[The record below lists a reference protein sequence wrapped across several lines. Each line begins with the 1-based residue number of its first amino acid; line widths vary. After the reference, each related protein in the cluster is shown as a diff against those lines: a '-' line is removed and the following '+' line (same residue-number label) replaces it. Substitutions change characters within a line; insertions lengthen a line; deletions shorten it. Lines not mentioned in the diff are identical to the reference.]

1 MSSFMKERTVIKMRF
16 ASSRDIYIRRAL
28 TVLLVFVTA
37 VFQHSGFIPELFGA
51 SAMLL
56 VPLTVCIAMFERSI
70 PGMCFGVL
78 AGILWDFALSGGDG
92 FFSVMLTAV
101 GFFSGM
107 LVTFVFR
114 NNIRAAL
121 ILSFGALTVCNVSYW
136 LMFILRKG
144 YEGATELLFTGYIPS
159 VLYSLVFVF
168 VYYYAVSFI
177 FRLTSEKKKG

>member
-1 MSSFMKERTVIKMRF
+1 MRF
-16 ASSRDIYIRRAL
+16 ASSRNIYIRRAA

-37 VFQHSGFIPELFGA
+37 LFQHSGLIPELFGA
-51 SAMLL
+51 PVMLL

-78 AGILWDFALSGGDG
+78 AGILWDFAVPKGDG

-101 GFFSGM
+101 GFVSGA

-121 ILSFGALTVCNVSYW
+121 ILSFGALTLCNVSHW
-136 LMFILRKG
+136 LMFIIRKG
-144 YEGATELLFTGYIPS
+144 YEGGFELLFSRYMPS
-159 VLYSLVFVF
+159 VLCSLIFVF
-168 VYYYAVSFI
+168 VYYYAVRLI
-177 FRLTSEKKKG
+177 FRATAEKWK